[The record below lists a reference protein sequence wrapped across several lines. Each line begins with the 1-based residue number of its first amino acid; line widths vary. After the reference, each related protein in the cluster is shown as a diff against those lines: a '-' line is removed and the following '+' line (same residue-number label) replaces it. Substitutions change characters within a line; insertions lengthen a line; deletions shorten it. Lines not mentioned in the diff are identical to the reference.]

1 MKVFFLSLGCDKNR
15 VDSERMLGLLEAAG
29 FSFAEDESEAD
40 IIVIN
45 TCCFIDAAKE
55 ESISAVLEMAQYKET
70 GRCRRLIVCGCLA
83 ERYKEEIRTELP
95 EVDGVVGVNE
105 LPEIIKACA
114 EPLPENEGN
123 VRNVPGTGEKNHASD
138 MSGIK
143 RVVTT
148 GGHYEFLKIAE
159 GCSKR
164 CTYCIIPYIRGPY
177 RSFDMDFLLKEAQ
190 SLADSGVKEL
200 VVVAQDTTVYGRDLY
215 GKDMLPE
222 LLKNLCRTDGLK
234 WIRLL
239 YAYPEDITQ
248 ELLAVMAGE
257 EKIVKYIDMP
267 VQHASDPVLKKMG
280 RRTTRA
286 ELINKINLARRTVP
300 QLAIRT
306 SLITGF
312 PGETEE
318 DHRVLLDFVEEM
330 KFERLGTFM
339 YSCEEGTP
347 AASFPD
353 QVPDEVKQKRFDDIM
368 SLQEEISARR
378 NAALTGKEF
387 EVFVEGYLPEDDVYI
402 GRTYMDSPDVD
413 GYFYFK
419 SPYELMS
426 GDFVRAKATGAG
438 EYDLYGE
445 MEEKL

>member
-1 MKVFFLSLGCDKNR
+1 MKIFFLSLGCDKNR

-29 FSFAEDESEAD
+29 FSFAEDEADAD

-45 TCCFIDAAKE
+45 TCCFIDVAKE
-55 ESISAVLEMAQYKET
+55 ESINAILEMAQYKET
-70 GRCRRLIVCGCLA
+70 GHCRKLIICGCLA
-83 ERYKEEIRTELP
+83 ERYREEIGQELP

-114 EPLPENEGN
+114 DLLPQKDISVRDAEGFGADKTD
-123 VRNVPGTGEKNHASD
+123 VSD
-138 MSGIK
+138 IK

-159 GCSKR
+159 GCNKR

-177 RSFDMDFLLKEAQ
+177 KSFDMDFLLKEAQ
-190 SLADSGVKEL
+190 SLAASGVREL
-200 VVVAQDTTVYGRDLY
+200 VVVAQETTVYGRDLY
-215 GKDMLPE
+215 GKDMLPD
-222 LLKNLCRTDGLK
+222 LLEKLCRIEGLK

-239 YAYPEDITQ
+239 YAYPEDITE
-248 ELLAVMAGE
+248 ELLAVMARE
-257 EKIVKYIDMP
+257 DKIVKYIDMP
-267 VQHASDPVLKKMG
+267 IQHASDPILKKMG

-286 ELINKINLARRTVP
+286 ELISKINLARKTVP
-300 QLAIRT
+300 GIAIRT

-318 DHRVLLDFVEEM
+318 DHEILLDFVKEM

-353 QVPDEVKQKRFDDIM
+353 QVPDEVKQERLDDIM
-368 SLQEEISARR
+368 SLQEEISAQR
-378 NAALTGKEF
+378 NACLIGKEF
-387 EVFVEGYLPEDDVYI
+387 EVFVEGYIPDEDVYI

-426 GDFVRAKATGAG
+426 GDFVKAKATDAG

>member
-1 MKVFFLSLGCDKNR
+1 MKIFFLSLGCDKNR

-29 FSFAEDESEAD
+29 FSFAEDEADAD

-55 ESISAVLEMAQYKET
+55 ESINAILEMAQYKET
-70 GRCRRLIVCGCLA
+70 GHCRRLIVCGCLA
-83 ERYKEEIRTELP
+83 ERYKEEIGQELP
-95 EVDGVVGVNE
+95 EVDGIVGVNE

-114 EPLPENEGN
+114 DLPPQKDISVRDEEGF
-123 VRNVPGTGEKNHASD
+123 GTDKTDVSD
-138 MSGIK
+138 IK

-159 GCSKR
+159 GCNKR

-177 RSFDMDFLLKEAQ
+177 KSFDMDFLLKEAQ
-190 SLADSGVKEL
+190 SLAASGVREL
-200 VVVAQDTTVYGRDLY
+200 VVVAQETTVYGRDLY
-215 GKDMLPE
+215 GKDMLPD
-222 LLKNLCRTDGLK
+222 LLEKLCRIEGLK

-239 YAYPEDITQ
+239 YAYPEDITE
-248 ELLAVMAGE
+248 ELLAVMARE
-257 EKIVKYIDMP
+257 DKIVKYIDMP
-267 VQHASDPVLKKMG
+267 IQHASDPILKKMG

-286 ELINKINLARRTVP
+286 ELISKINLARETVP
-300 QLAIRT
+300 GIAIRT

-318 DHRVLLDFVEEM
+318 DHEILLDFVKEM

-353 QVPDEVKQKRFDDIM
+353 QVPDEVKQERLDDIM
-368 SLQEEISARR
+368 SLQEEISAQR
-378 NAALTGKEF
+378 NAGLIGKEF
-387 EVFVEGYLPEDDVYI
+387 EVFVEGYIPDEDIYI

-426 GDFVRAKATGAG
+426 GDFVKAKATDAG